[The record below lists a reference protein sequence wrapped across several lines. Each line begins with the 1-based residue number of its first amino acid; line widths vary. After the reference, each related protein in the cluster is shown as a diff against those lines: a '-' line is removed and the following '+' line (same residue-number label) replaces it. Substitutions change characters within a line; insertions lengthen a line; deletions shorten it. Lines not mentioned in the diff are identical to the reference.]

1 MLKLVGS
8 HGWFANGLFSCLK
21 IAHTG
26 GLWLFVGCEK
36 PVVSCLDRSL
46 LRKLEAADTA
56 MLPFWFFFI
65 AFFSE
70 VVGTIAG
77 FGSSV
82 FFVPLAGLLLGFHE
96 VLALTSILHVF
107 SNGAKLVL
115 FRRHVQWRLLL
126 LMGIPSVCLVIIGA
140 YLSARLEFKLTELIL
155 SLFLIAFSLFLF
167 FRPAVKLSQN
177 ALNAVACG
185 GVAGFLAGL
194 IGTGGAIRGLALAA
208 FDLEK
213 GTFVATSA
221 AIDSGVDFSRMIVYL
236 RNGFLLPS
244 FYWYVPGLFLMAF
257 AGSYVGKLAL
267 NKLEQKNFR
276 KSVLLL
282 ILFIG
287 VITLGRFFQQ
297 LIR

>member
-1 MLKLVGS
+1 
-8 HGWFANGLFSCLK
+8 
-21 IAHTG
+21 
-26 GLWLFVGCEK
+26 
-36 PVVSCLDRSL
+36 
-46 LRKLEAADTA
+46 

-70 VVGTIAG
+70 VAATIAG
-77 FGSSV
+77 FGSSI

-107 SNGAKLVL
+107 SNAAKLVL

-126 LMGIPSVCLVIIGA
+126 LMGIPSICFVILGA

-155 SLFLIAFSLFLF
+155 GLFLIAFSLFLF

-177 ALNAVACG
+177 AFNAVACG

-221 AIDSGVDFSRMIVYL
+221 AIDSGVDFSRMVVYL
-236 RNGFLLPS
+236 RNGFLTPE
-244 FYWYVPGLFLMAF
+244 FYWYVPGLLAVAF
-257 AGSYVGKLAL
+257 AGSYIGKLAL
-267 NKLEQKNFR
+267 NKLEQKSFR
-276 KSVLLL
+276 KIVLLL
-282 ILFIG
+282 IFVIG
-287 VITLGRFFQQ
+287 AIILGRFFQQ
-297 LIR
+297 LMR